1 MIDLHG
7 VAHPSSGGRTAR
19 CRGRARHSRP
29 RLADPPIPAVPHD
42 APASRFSPRIGRQAG
57 AQWIAAS
64 STGAAWNWSPGVPGA
79 MPCFFS
85 VALGVGR

>member
-7 VAHPSSGGRTAR
+7 VAHPSSGARATR

-29 RLADPPIPAVPHD
+29 RSHDPRIPAVPHD
-42 APASRFSPRIGRQAG
+42 APASRFSPRNGRRAG
-57 AQWIAAS
+57 AQRIAAS

-79 MPCFFS
+79 ISSP
-85 VALGVGR
+85 